1 MAEVTPVFMDC
12 DPGHDDAIAL
22 LLLCNDPSIRV
33 IGVTAVAGNQTV
45 DKTYAN
51 ALKLT
56 AIAGRADLPVYRGQA
71 APILRAPKHDPGIHG
86 DSGLD
91 GSPTFDAF
99 ARGDPVPVEW
109 AEKKGVV
116 AMAEA
121 IANDPAEHVTIIAT
135 GALTNV
141 ALLLTLFPEL
151 KPKIERIVFMGGAMG
166 IGNRHPVAEFNI
178 VCDPEA
184 AKVVV
189 DSGLEVVMV
198 PLEVT
203 HTAIFTGDIQH
214 RIEALGGKLS
224 KMVVELMTFF
234 SATYKTEFGFQ
245 DGPPVHDACAVA
257 YVINPSLFVAPLMR
271 VDVITGEHICA
282 GQTVCDQYNSFQ
294 GKAPNVKVAMKMDVD
309 ALGAPRRLHSTM
321 SRDTAEVIE
330 QIRIYIIYREMPFY
344 KCENS

>member
-141 ALLLTLFPEL
+141 ALLLTLFSW
-151 KPKIERIVFMGGAMG
+151 PKIERICSWVRWGLATAILWQSQHCMRSGGRQG
-166 IGNRHPVAEFNI
+166 CCGFWAEA
-178 VCDPEA
+178 D
-184 AKVVV
+184 
-189 DSGLEVVMV
+189 GT
-198 PLEVT
+198 LEVT

-214 RIEALGGKLS
+214 RS
-224 KMVVELMTFF
+224 K
-234 SATYKTEFGFQ
+234 
-245 DGPPVHDACAVA
+245 
-257 YVINPSLFVAPLMR
+257 PSR
-271 VDVITGEHICA
+271 
-282 GQTVCDQYNSFQ
+282 
-294 GKAPNVKVAMKMDVD
+294 
-309 ALGAPRRLHSTM
+309 
-321 SRDTAEVIE
+321 
-330 QIRIYIIYREMPFY
+330 
-344 KCENS
+344 